1 MAIDLKKFNRLFD
14 QIMKIDLAGRGP
26 DRVPFKRNPTL
37 DDIRPLVEANRHM
50 LPVIYQDKYATPLA
64 NNLRTVAELLKGNMI
79 LETVLGAVYGHAD
92 PQAAPQLRRFLAVI
106 SDFYRSFLSSK
117 RRARANFPLVEQL
130 PPLAMFQAS
139 GQQGPFTVPVNDIQR
154 LCDAKVGVVSLPDT
168 YRDHPALWAALAHEA
183 GGHDVLHADPNLL
196 PELKAGVQAV
206 LGGAGPTASPAPE
219 RGRPTR
225 TLPATSNDAPSER
238 ALRERNGRADGT
250 PALSGQNIAK
260 LLGLLW
266 AYWMDEAAADV
277 YAVLNMGPS
286 YGLNLAVYFAALNAQ
301 HARTQTPSLSTR
313 SHFAHSDPRRALDTH
328 PTDIVRPYLIMGVM
342 DTLTGL
348 SESTRDAYAADL
360 AELAETLAPHAR
372 TVTLT
377 GYILGGPGS
386 HNWVET
392 ALGLAEM
399 QDAARRVG
407 SYIASARLQSFGG
420 RSIQQLETWD
430 DADEDAA
437 RRIASALAAGES
449 VAGMGDDAQVMA
461 GTTLALYQK
470 PESYAEI
477 TELLAAALDF
487 SFDDDPLWGRATF
500 RPVFLREESPD
511 SAEEEK
517 KIKRQKAKG
526 KSEDQ
531 AQAKSKGGRGRVV
544 TRKAEGR
551 D

>member
-1 MAIDLKKFNRLFD
+1 
-14 QIMKIDLAGRGP
+14 
-26 DRVPFKRNPTL
+26 
-37 DDIRPLVEANRHM
+37 
-50 LPVIYQDKYATPLA
+50 
-64 NNLRTVAELLKGNMI
+64 
-79 LETVLGAVYGHAD
+79 
-92 PQAAPQLRRFLAVI
+92 
-106 SDFYRSFLSSK
+106 
-117 RRARANFPLVEQL
+117 
-130 PPLAMFQAS
+130 
-139 GQQGPFTVPVNDIQR
+139 
-154 LCDAKVGVVSLPDT
+154 
-168 YRDHPALWAALAHEA
+168 
-183 GGHDVLHADPNLL
+183 
-196 PELKAGVQAV
+196 
-206 LGGAGPTASPAPE
+206 
-219 RGRPTR
+219 
-225 TLPATSNDAPSER
+225 
-238 ALRERNGRADGT
+238 
-250 PALSGQNIAK
+250 
-260 LLGLLW
+260 
-266 AYWMDEAAADV
+266 
-277 YAVLNMGPS
+277 
-286 YGLNLAVYFAALNAQ
+286 
-301 HARTQTPSLSTR
+301 
-313 SHFAHSDPRRALDTH
+313 
-328 PTDIVRPYLIMGVM
+328 M

-360 AELAETLAPHAR
+360 VQLADALAPHAR

-437 RRIASALAAGES
+437 RRIASALVAGES

-511 SAEEEK
+511 SAEK
-517 KIKRQKAKG
+517 RRKSKGKRQRAKG

>member
-1 MAIDLKKFNRLFD
+1 MTIDLKKFNQLFH

-26 DRVPFKRNPTL
+26 EKVPFKKNPTV
-37 DDIRPLVEANRHM
+37 DDIRPLVEANRHL
-50 LPVIYQDKYATPLA
+50 LPVIYQDKYVTPLA
-64 NNLRTVAELLKGNMI
+64 NNLKTVAELLKGNMI

-92 PQAAPQLRRFLAVI
+92 PQVAPPLRRFLAVI

-168 YRDHPALWAALAHEA
+168 YRDHPALWATLTHET

-196 PELKAGVQAV
+196 PELKAGAQA
-206 LGGAGPTASPAPE
+206 LLSGTPTAADTVANTVAHTVTSAVTHTVTSPAP
-219 RGRPTR
+219 
-225 TLPATSNDAPSER
+225 SAPSGQS
-238 ALRERNGRADGT
+238 GR
-250 PALSGQNIAK
+250 SGHPINTAK
-260 LLGLLW
+260 LLGALW

-286 YGLNLAVYFAALNAQ
+286 YGLSLAVYFAALNAQ
-301 HARTQTPSLSTR
+301 HAHTQTPSLSTR

-328 PTDIVRPYLIMGVM
+328 PTDIVRPYLILGVM

-348 SESTRDAYAADL
+348 SEATRDAYAADL
-360 AELAETLAPHAR
+360 VQLADALAPHAR

-392 ALGLAEM
+392 ALELTEM
-399 QDAARRVG
+399 QNAARRVG
-407 SYIASARLQSFGG
+407 SYIASAPLQLFGG

-437 RRIASALAAGES
+437 RRIASALIGGEP
-449 VAGMGDDAQVMA
+449 VAGMGDDAQVLA
-461 GTTLALYQK
+461 GATLALYEK
-470 PESYAEI
+470 PESYARI

-487 SFDDDPLWGRATF
+487 SFDDDPIWGRATL
-500 RPVFLREESPD
+500 RPVFLREESPV
-511 SAEEEK
+511 SAEEGK
-517 KIKRQKAKG
+517 KIKRQKPKG
-526 KSEDQ
+526 KRQ
-531 AQAKSKGGRGRVV
+531 R
-544 TRKAEGR
+544 
-551 D
+551 